1 MISYLNCV
9 FTTSLRV
16 ALFLILHRTFFF
28 CYSLGYS
35 SSLMVYCAVLSFHKI
50 PLLQKD

>member
-9 FTTSLRV
+9 FTTSLWV

-28 CYSLGYS
+28 CYSLG